1 MGWEK
6 QKKLERLFDKK
17 GSKETSDT
25 LILPVRELAKEIA
38 YNYKQIN
45 VEEDERCL

>member
-38 YNYKQIN
+38 YNYKQFN
-45 VEEDERCL
+45 GKENER